1 MEGDDINF
9 MGARG
14 QTQQWHGG
22 QVGLL
27 DMISDDLDIF
37 TWLWRLMSCMFDL
50 QLLNANWTVTKV
62 I

>member
-27 DMISDDLDIF
+27 DTISDDLDIF
-37 TWLWRLMSCMFDL
+37 T
-50 QLLNANWTVTKV
+50 
-62 I
+62 

>member
-14 QTQQWHGG
+14 QTQRWHGG

-27 DMISDDLDIF
+27 DTILDDLDIF
-37 TWLWRLMSCMFDL
+37 T
-50 QLLNANWTVTKV
+50 
-62 I
+62 